1 VTATIARHH
10 PTQSSPNG
18 TGGLPRGAQGGRR
31 NRTRIA
37 LGLVVIVMCV
47 LATASIFSSTNNR
60 TQVLTVRRA
69 VPAGHT
75 IGPDDLAVALVSVGG
90 DVRTTPASALDR
102 VVGHVAA
109 VALVAGS
116 LLVPDA
122 VSAAARVPS
131 DMAIVGASLK
141 AGQYPASLTPG
152 DEVRLVEIAAAS
164 GIGGSAA
171 PIDRGRA
178 SVLDVAR
185 SHDSPDALAV
195 SLLVPK
201 AAATNVAGDGAAGR
215 LSLVVVAG

>member
-1 VTATIARHH
+1 MTATIARHH

-18 TGGLPRGAQGGRR
+18 TGGLPRGVQGGRR

-37 LGLVVIVMCV
+37 LGLVVIVLCV
-47 LATASIFSSTNNR
+47 LATASLFSSANNR
-60 TQVLTVRRA
+60 AQVLTVRHA

-75 IGPDDLAVALVSVGG
+75 IGTDDLAVARVSVGA

-109 VALVAGS
+109 VTLVAGS
-116 LLVPDA
+116 LLVPDD

-131 DMAIVGASLK
+131 GMAIVGASLK

-152 DEVRLVEIAAAS
+152 DEVRLVEIAAPS
-164 GIGGSAA
+164 GIGDSA

-185 SHDSPDALAV
+185 SRDSPDALAV
-195 SLLVPK
+195 SLQVPK